1 MQTKSD
7 AQLLREY
14 KTDRSETAFGDIVRR
29 HTDLVYSA
37 ALRQAGSPDLAG
49 DIAQSVF
56 IDLARKAGSLAGSM
70 HEDASLAGWL
80 FRATRYTALN
90 LLRSERRRHAHEIQ
104 IMPDLESASEPP
116 PDWGRVSPL
125 LDEAISALPTPEREA
140 LLLRFFQ
147 NRDYRAVGI
156 ALGVSDDA
164 AQKRVA
170 RSLAKLRTMLERR
183 GVTTTTAAL
192 SAALSTQAVQAAPA
206 GLSAALISAALAKAA
221 TDAGT
226 VLTILKLMSLTK
238 IQIGLGLIVVG
249 GLAATVTIQHQNEL
263 KWRGESEALR
273 QQMASLAADNE
284 SLSNRLA
291 QTTPASSLADDQ
303 FHELLRL
310 RGEVGRLRQQTNVVG
325 RLEEENRR
333 LQSTAEKLRLQSGA
347 EKLKA
352 DETEMAQLIALRTK
366 IVNAGKMLGTAARL
380 YAQDNDV
387 YPTTF
392 AQMHNEL
399 GNFPSD
405 VPVDTFEMVNAG
417 KLSDQ
422 YPHAIMAREK
432 NPRSSPTGGSE
443 RAYVFADGS
452 VQMVRSPD
460 GDFDTWEQNH
470 AQQIP

>member
-1 MQTKSD
+1 MQAKSD

-90 LLRSERRRHAHEIQ
+90 LLRSERRRHAHESQ
-104 IMPDLESASEPP
+104 IMPDLESTSEPP
-116 PDWGRVSPL
+116 PDWGHVSPL

-147 NRDYRAVGI
+147 NHDYRAVGI

-192 SAALSTQAVQAAPA
+192 SAVLSTQAVQAAPA
-206 GLSAALISAALAKAA
+206 GLPAALISAALAKAA

-226 VLTILKLMSLTK
+226 ALTILKLMSLTK
-238 IQIGLGLIVVG
+238 IQIGLGVIVVG

-263 KWRGESEALR
+263 KLRGESEALR

-325 RLEEENRR
+325 QLEEENRR
-333 LQSTAEKLRLQSGA
+333 LQSAAEKANSQQT
-347 EKLKA
+347 
-352 DETEMAQLIALRTK
+352 ETAKFAAGRAR
-366 IVNAGKMLGTAARL
+366 IVNAGKMLGTAVRL

-399 GNFPSD
+399 GNFPGD
-405 VPVDTFEMVNAG
+405 VPVDTFEMVNVG
-417 KLSDQ
+417 KVSAQ
-422 YPHAIMAREK
+422 YPHAIMAREQ
-432 NPRSSPTGGSE
+432 NPRPSPLGGWE
-443 RAYVFADGS
+443 RVYLYGDGS
-452 VQMVRSPD
+452 VQVASSTD
-460 GDFDTWEQNH
+460 GNFDAWEQNNT
-470 AQQIP
+470 QQLP